1 MSNEDLVR
9 RFSRLWVTRDY
20 DELSE
25 IVAEDFVAHNGPDE
39 VRGADG
45 WRKFVEDGWKQFGA
59 IDTGIDELIED
70 RGLLAERWWF
80 KAGTGDGPHLSSHG
94 ITVHRVVDGRLQEN
108 WAVAASPDE

>member
-9 RFSRLWVTRDY
+9 RFSRVWVTRDY
-20 DELSE
+20 DELSQ

-59 IDTGIDELIED
+59 IDTGIDEVIED

-80 KAGTGDGPHLSSHG
+80 KAGTGEGPHIASHG

-108 WAVAASPDE
+108 WAVVSPDV